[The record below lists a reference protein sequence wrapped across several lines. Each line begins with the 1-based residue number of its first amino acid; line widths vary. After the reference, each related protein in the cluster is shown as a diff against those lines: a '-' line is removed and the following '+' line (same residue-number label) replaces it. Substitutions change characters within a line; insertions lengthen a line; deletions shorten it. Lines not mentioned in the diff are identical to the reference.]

1 MKATVLASIRS
12 HLQHVALHRARKRA
26 LVRLGAKMKPE
37 LGSQPQVCCWSY
49 DQLLLSQQYETQF
62 LPAMCL

>member
-1 MKATVLASIRS
+1 MKATVLASMRS

-37 LGSQPQVCCWSY
+37 LGSQPQVNCHLLIGLI
-49 DQLLLSQQYETQF
+49 QLSDMTVVTV
-62 LPAMCL
+62 MCL